1 MIVRVKVAMLVTVT
15 VFSFFLF
22 VIRVIDLGS
31 NHDLSVAEWTVIF
44 LVGIGLLALLA
55 WTIHELA
62 VAETLGE
69 L

>member
-1 MIVRVKVAMLVTVT
+1 MIIRVKVAALVTVT
-15 VFSFFLF
+15 IFSFFLF
-22 VIRVIDLGS
+22 VIRVIDLIS
-31 NHDLSVAEWTVIF
+31 NQDLSIAEWTGIF
-44 LVGIGLLALLA
+44 LVGIGILALLA